1 MNGKLITLEGVS
13 GIGKSFYF
21 NKLESL
27 SNNDNLIFNK
37 EITDG
42 IHSGIN
48 EKLFEILLSSNSP
61 FFDMGNPKLETLL
74 IASKQA
80 NDEETFIIPALTSG
94 KSVISDRGYDT
105 ICVLQGLLFSLK
117 YGKDPL
123 YYSKK
128 IYEALSLFNILPD
141 KVVLLTGD
149 VELAIKRAELRNDK
163 PYTEEE
169 KHFLRLCSKLFI
181 DFSRIYQDR
190 YEIVNVDEGTKSTV
204 SQLKR
209 IIKKEGIEL

>member
-1 MNGKLITLEGVS
+1 MSGKLITLEGIS

-21 NKLESL
+21 NKLEDL
-27 SNNDNLIFNK
+27 SNNDNIVFNK
-37 EITDG
+37 EITNE

-48 EKLFEILLSSNSP
+48 EKLFEILTSSDSP
-61 FFDMGNPKLETLL
+61 FFDIGNPKLETLI

-80 NDEETFIIPALTSG
+80 NDEETFVIPALSSG
-94 KSVISDRGYDT
+94 KNVISDRGYDT

-123 YYSKK
+123 YYSQK
-128 IYEALSLFNILPD
+128 IYEALGLFNILPD

-149 VELAIKRAELRNDK
+149 VELAIKRAELRNNK

-169 KHFLRLCSKLFI
+169 KGFLRLCSKLFI
-181 DFSRIYQDR
+181 DFSKIYKNR
-190 YEIVNVDEGTKSTV
+190 YEIVNVDKGTQSTIN
-204 SQLKR
+204 QLKR